1 MTFDQ
6 QRHVTVAELN
16 GAVNSLQD
24 KLDTSEKLMCT
35 KLDRIINLFQ
45 AHMNCEAI
53 KDLAQEQTVQTV
65 YDPVQ
70 QMKQAFDSLNSEAKA
85 KTEPLSAY
93 YFAEQAASIMEQRG
107 QTYDLAS
114 GERSME
120 RTVAVFNA
128 YLGTNLTES
137 QGWLFMDIL
146 KTVRAFT
153 KKAFHQDSCED
164 KVAYACLLA
173 ESMSKEK

>member
-1 MTFDQ
+1 MFQDA
-6 QRHVTVAELN
+6 RHVTAAELN
-16 GAVNSLQD
+16 NAVNSLQE
-24 KLDTSEKLMCT
+24 KLDTSEKLMGT

-45 AHMNCEAI
+45 AHMNCETI
-53 KDLAQEQTVQTV
+53 KDLEQEQTI

-70 QMKQAFDSLNSEAKA
+70 QMKQAFASLDQTTIPPKP

-93 YFAEQAASIMEQRG
+93 YFAEQATHIMEQRG
-107 QTYDLAS
+107 QTYDSAS

-146 KTVRAFT
+146 KTVRAFN
-153 KKAFHQDSCED
+153 KKSFHQDSCED

-173 ESMSKEK
+173 ESMSKER

>member
-1 MTFDQ
+1 MFQDTPFTDA
-6 QRHVTVAELN
+6 RHVTAAELN
-16 GAVNSLQD
+16 NAV
-24 KLDTSEKLMCT
+24 KLLETKLNVSEELMCT
-35 KLDRIINLFQ
+35 KLDKIINLFQ

-53 KDLAQEQTVQTV
+53 KDLEQEQTVQTV

-70 QMKQAFDSLNSEAKA
+70 QMKQAFDSLNSEAKP

-93 YFAEQAASIMEQRG
+93 YFAEQATHIMEQRG
-107 QTYDLAS
+107 QTYDSAS

-146 KTVRAFT
+146 KTVRAF
-153 KKAFHQDSCED
+153 
-164 KVAYACLLA
+164 
-173 ESMSKEK
+173 